1 MARKVIWADS
11 AIADLDTAAEY
22 ISNDSPA
29 YSAAFVLRTLEA
41 ASSLENLSERGRLV
55 PEFRKKDIREIFVY
69 SHRLIYR
76 IEEHRVSI
84 LALIHGRRDFSQAWD
99 ERKR

>member
-41 ASSLENLSERGRLV
+41 DYYIIKIHSFV
-55 PEFRKKDIREIFVY
+55 P
-69 SHRLIYR
+69 SN
-76 IEEHRVSI
+76 
-84 LALIHGRRDFSQAWD
+84 
-99 ERKR
+99 